1 MLPSVPVTVTVYVP
15 GGVEEPGFLVVV
27 GRGLLPPHEA
37 RANRKVAPARAVNAR
52 LPRIPSATAATKPI
66 TAIRFG
72 GNPGW
77 DAGRAAAAAAVVVT
91 GSEKLKFAPGLMSPL
106 GGVVQLA
113 AGAVSEQERVM
124 RPLKLPPPIAVKP
137 TKAVVPAGTVAL
149 ELENIQPKSLG
160 PTTKPVS

>member
-1 MLPSVPVTVTVYVP
+1 MVPVTVTVYVP
-15 GGVEEPGFLVVV
+15 GGVEEPGFFVVL
-27 GRGLLPPHEA
+27 GRGLLPPHDA

-52 LPRIPSATAATKPI
+52 LPRFESATAAIKPS

-77 DAGRAAAAAAVVVT
+77 DAGKPAAAAVVVT
-91 GSEKLKFAPGLMSPL
+91 GSEKLKFAPGLMSPT

-124 RPLKLPPPIAVKP
+124 RPLKLPPPIAVRP
-137 TKAVVPAGTVAL
+137 GKAVVPAGTVTL
-149 ELENIQPKSLG
+149 ELEKIQPKSFG
-160 PTTKPVS
+160 PTAKPVS